1 MRTPTRTVVLAGVL
15 AAVLLLP
22 GCDGHSIRHPDTIR
36 LGDDARTG
44 GELLLLPAAAP
55 GPDPFTDS
63 TALTAATPPPAPRTP
78 PRTDRASAAAPR
90 SLSGGTPGLYGGT
103 EATGS
108 CDIGRQVGHLTR
120 DPATGRAFA
129 QVVGISPAAL
139 PDHVRALTPV
149 VLRADTRVTG
159 HGLRAGRIT
168 RYQSV
173 LQAGTA
179 VLVDDR
185 GLPRLRCACGNPLGP
200 PAASR
205 GTPVTRGT
213 PWPGYRPGRVIAVT
227 PAPRAVA
234 GFTIIDVTTRTWI
247 ERRTG
252 HDVRHDRALPL
263 PAPVTDPPDPSRPAP
278 PQTPVP
284 PETEPPPKPDP
295 DPGGPSPGDT
305 PAEVSLPD
313 TEEPLPP
320 PGESAPLPDP
330 PAEPEDPAGPDE
342 VGPDAVPDHPDP
354 PDGAG
359 LIPDD
364 QPPHASPAA
373 PQASSVT
380 EGRSG
385 GAARKLGTSGRRIGR
400 ILARWAHG

>member
-1 MRTPTRTVVLAGVL
+1 MRTPTGTVVLACVL
-15 AAVLLLP
+15 SAALLLS
-22 GCDGHSIRHPDTIR
+22 GCVGHTTRHPDTTR
-36 LGDDARTG
+36 LGDDAGTG
-44 GELLLLPAAAP
+44 GELFLLPAAAP

-63 TALTAATPPPAPRTP
+63 TALTAATPSPAPRTP
-78 PRTDRASAAAPR
+78 PRTDRAPAAGGGPR
-90 SLSGGTPGLYGGT
+90 ALSGGTPGLYGGT
-103 EATGS
+103 ERTGS
-108 CDIGRQVGHLTR
+108 CDIGRQVGHLVR
-120 DPATGRAFA
+120 EPARGRAFA
-129 QVVGISPAAL
+129 EVVGISPAAL

-159 HGLRAGRIT
+159 HGFRAGRIT

-185 GLPRLRCACGNPLGP
+185 GLPRVRCACGNPLGP
-200 PAASR
+200 PAEAH

-234 GFTIIDVTTRTWI
+234 GFTIIDVTARTWI

-252 HDVRHDRALPL
+252 HDVRHDRALPP
-263 PAPVTDPPDPSRPAP
+263 PARVTDPPGPSRPAP
-278 PQTPVP
+278 SPPQIHVV
-284 PETEPPPKPDP
+284 PETEPSSEPDP
-295 DPGGPSPGDT
+295 DPGGASPGDT

-313 TEEPLPP
+313 AETPLPAS
-320 PGESAPLPDP
+320 GETVPLPDP
-330 PAEPEDPAGPDE
+330 PAEPEDPAEPDE
-342 VGPDAVPDHPDP
+342 VGPDAVPDNPDP

-364 QPPHASPAA
+364 
-373 PQASSVT
+373 
-380 EGRSG
+380 
-385 GAARKLGTSGRRIGR
+385 
-400 ILARWAHG
+400 

>member
-1 MRTPTRTVVLAGVL
+1 MTEANNSDERPRTGRGEREDEVRTPTRTVVLACVL
-15 AAVLLLP
+15 SAVLLLP
-22 GCDGHSIRHPDTIR
+22 GCDGHRTRHRDTTR
-36 LGDDARTG
+36 LGDDAGTG
-44 GELLLLPAAAP
+44 GELFLLPAAAP

-63 TALTAATPPPAPRTP
+63 TARTAPPSPAPRTP
-78 PRTDRASAAAPR
+78 PRTDRDSTAGGPR

-120 DPATGRAFA
+120 DPARGRAFA

-159 HGLRAGRIT
+159 HGFRAGRIT

-185 GLPRLRCACGNPLGP
+185 GLPRVRCACGNPLGP

-205 GTPVTRGT
+205 GTPVTGGA

-227 PAPRAVA
+227 PAPQPVA
-234 GFTIIDVTTRTWI
+234 GFMIIDVTTRTWI

-252 HDVRHDRALPL
+252 HDVRHDRALPP

-278 PQTPVP
+278 SPPQTPVP
-284 PETEPPPKPDP
+284 PETEPDP
-295 DPGGPSPGDT
+295 DPGGASPGNT
-305 PAEVSLPD
+305 PAEVGLTD
-313 TEEPLPP
+313 AETPLPP
-320 PGESAPLPDP
+320 SGEAAPLPDP
-330 PAEPEDPAGPDE
+330 PAEPEDPAGPGE
-342 VGPDAVPDHPDP
+342 AGPDAVPDHPDP

-359 LIPDD
+359 LIPD
-364 QPPHASPAA
+364 
-373 PQASSVT
+373 
-380 EGRSG
+380 G
-385 GAARKLGTSGRRIGR
+385 
-400 ILARWAHG
+400 

>member
-1 MRTPTRTVVLAGVL
+1 MRTPTRTVVLACVL
-15 AAVLLLP
+15 STVLLLS
-22 GCDGHSIRHPDTIR
+22 GCGGHTTRHHDTTR
-36 LGDDARTG
+36 LGDDAGTG

-63 TALTAATPPPAPRTP
+63 TARTAATPSPAPRTR
-78 PRTDRASAAAPR
+78 PRTDRTSSAAGGPR

-108 CDIGRQVGHLTR
+108 CDIGRQVGHLVR
-120 DPATGRAFA
+120 DPARGRAFA
-129 QVVGISPAAL
+129 EVVGISPAAL

-159 HGLRAGRIT
+159 HGFRAGRIT

-185 GLPRLRCACGNPLGP
+185 GLPRVRCACGNPLGP
-200 PAASR
+200 PAEAR

-227 PAPRAVA
+227 PAPRAVH
-234 GFTIIDVTTRTWI
+234 GFTIIDVTTRAWI

-252 HDVRHDRALPL
+252 HDVRHDRALPPPARVTAL
-263 PAPVTDPPDPSRPAP
+263 PDLSRSASSP
-278 PQTPVP
+278 PQIPVL
-284 PETEPPPKPDP
+284 PESEPRPEPDL
-295 DPGGPSPGDT
+295 DPGGASPGDA

-313 TEEPLPP
+313 TETPLPP
-320 PGESAPLPDP
+320 SGETAPLPDP

-364 QPPHASPAA
+364 
-373 PQASSVT
+373 
-380 EGRSG
+380 
-385 GAARKLGTSGRRIGR
+385 
-400 ILARWAHG
+400 